1 MYVANHRQIYIYIY
15 IYIYIVSKLI
25 LYLYLKSLEPLNL
38 IEFVGSI
45 FRTRFS
51 GENEEKHCFPLTK
64 KTLFWHAVINLS
76 ILFILNI
83 PATKQQDQEIAHI
96 TFLMGD
102 LRWKCQIESDR
113 KYGVGLAASTWF
125 LNESSPTS
133 PCQFAQLED
142 VFSHLPRGKH
152 LQVRT
157 QSRSQMPLSA
167 NRG

>member
-1 MYVANHRQIYIYIY
+1 MYVANHRQIYIY

-113 KYGVGLAASTWF
+113 KYGVGLAASTRF

-133 PCQFAQLED
+133 PFQFAQLED